1 MQNGT
6 MMQYF
11 HWYYPADGS
20 LWKKVKEEAPK
31 LASMGINAVWLPPAY
46 KAAGGADS
54 IGYDVYDLYDLGE
67 FDSKGS
73 VRTKY
78 GTRQEYLDAIAT
90 LHEHHIQ
97 VYVDIVLNHLG
108 GGDETE
114 KITVLKMNPD
124 NRTEAISEP
133 YEIEAFTKFTYP

>member
-11 HWYYPADGS
+11 HWYYPNDGR
-20 LWKKVKEEAPK
+20 LWKKIREQAPL
-31 LASMGINAVWLPPAY
+31 LAFLGINAVWLPPAF
-46 KAAGGADS
+46 KGTAGDHS

-67 FDSKGS
+67 FDIKSS

-78 GTRQEYLDAIAT
+78 GTKKEYLEAIKT
-90 LHEHHIQ
+90 MHHEHIQ

-114 KITVLKMNPD
+114 VIRV
-124 NRTEAISEP
+124 
-133 YEIEAFTKFTYP
+133 